1 MSLATPKLLTAAEFA
16 QLPEPADGS
25 RQELVKGVIET
36 MPPPRFE
43 HGFIAG
49 NAYFAIR
56 SYLQS
61 QRLGRAT
68 TGSGAQTESDPDTVR
83 GPDVAYW
90 SFERLPAGVPIETY
104 PAVAPDLVV
113 EVLSPGEAY
122 GRIQQK
128 ISEYLAAGV
137 RLVWVI
143 DPQSK
148 TVSVHR
154 PASSVHVVREN
165 EALFGEDVL
174 PGFSCPAGALFA

>member
-1 MSLATPKLLTAAEFA
+1 LLTAEEFA

-43 HGFIAG
+43 HGYVQMVVG
-49 NAYFAIR
+49 SLLSQFAR
-56 SYLQS
+56 QNH
-61 QRLGRAT
+61 LGRVVGP
-68 TGSGAQTESDPDTVR
+68 TGLQTETSPDTVR
-83 GPDVAYW
+83 EPDVAYW

-104 PAVAPDLVV
+104 PTVPADLVV
-113 EVLSPGEAY
+113 EILSPGELY

-137 RLVWVI
+137 RLVWAI

-154 PASSVHVVREN
+154 PASSVRVVAEN
-165 EALFGEDVL
+165 EALSGDDVL
-174 PGFSCPAGALFA
+174 PGFSCRVAELFS